1 MTDNCEGTGIK
12 GFFKNELDEFI
23 KALGEIFYIVK
34 VLIIT
39 GLTLY
44 GIYTMLP
51 MDMQTA
57 LIGISQKIIQNSH
70 YYYVMA
76 YVFMLKFL
84 ISVFLWI
91 IFSGIFLSIA
101 GDPLRNLRDSNK
113 ALYRICVLLIVMP
126 LGCVAYVIVHESK
139 SVDALVSTIMH
150 ILP

>member
-1 MTDNCEGTGIK
+1 M
-12 GFFKNELDEFI
+12 DEFI
-23 KALGEIFYIVK
+23 QTLREMLYIVK

-76 YVFMLKFL
+76 CVFMLKFL

-91 IFSGIFLSIA
+91 IFSGVFLSIA
-101 GDPLRNLRDSNK
+101 GDPLRNLRDYNK
-113 ALYRICVLLIVMP
+113 ALYRICACLIVVP
-126 LGCVAYVIVHESK
+126 LGMIIYAVMHNNESI
-139 SVDALVSTIMH
+139 DMLVSTIMH
-150 ILP
+150 FTMRNG